1 MGGETTTQV
10 AKGMEAVIS
19 ALTNSTTGLTASTM
33 FGVVA
38 DLVPFIVM
46 IVPVALG
53 VYFLRK
59 LIKGAGK
66 AKVRILKID
75 KEKNISRLEIII
87 HEGKNREVRK
97 TCESVGK
104 KVIALHR
111 AKIANIDV
119 KNLKIGQWRFLTKEE
134 VKTIVNQ

>member
-1 MGGETTTQV
+1 MGAETPVV
-10 AKGMEAVIS
+10 ANGMSAVIS
-19 ALTNSTTGLTASTM
+19 ALTNSSTGLTASTM

-66 AKVRILKID
+66 AKVRM
-75 KEKNISRLEIII
+75 
-87 HEGKNREVRK
+87 
-97 TCESVGK
+97 
-104 KVIALHR
+104 
-111 AKIANIDV
+111 
-119 KNLKIGQWRFLTKEE
+119 
-134 VKTIVNQ
+134 

>member
-1 MGGETTTQV
+1 MGAETPVVTN
-10 AKGMEAVIS
+10 GMQAVIS
-19 ALTNSTTGLTASTM
+19 ALTNSTSGLTASTM

-66 AKVRILKID
+66 AKVRM
-75 KEKNISRLEIII
+75 
-87 HEGKNREVRK
+87 
-97 TCESVGK
+97 
-104 KVIALHR
+104 
-111 AKIANIDV
+111 
-119 KNLKIGQWRFLTKEE
+119 
-134 VKTIVNQ
+134 

>member
-1 MGGETTTQV
+1 MGGEQTVVTN
-10 AKGMEAVIS
+10 GMTNVIS
-19 ALTNSTTGLTASTM
+19 ALTNNSTGLTADTM

-66 AKVRILKID
+66 AKVR
-75 KEKNISRLEIII
+75 
-87 HEGKNREVRK
+87 
-97 TCESVGK
+97 
-104 KVIALHR
+104 
-111 AKIANIDV
+111 
-119 KNLKIGQWRFLTKEE
+119 F
-134 VKTIVNQ
+134 

>member
-1 MGGETTTQV
+1 MGSETPAVTN
-10 AKGMEAVIS
+10 GMSSVVS
-19 ALTNSTTGLTASTM
+19 ALVNSSTGLTADTM

-66 AKVRILKID
+66 AKVR
-75 KEKNISRLEIII
+75 
-87 HEGKNREVRK
+87 
-97 TCESVGK
+97 
-104 KVIALHR
+104 
-111 AKIANIDV
+111 
-119 KNLKIGQWRFLTKEE
+119 F
-134 VKTIVNQ
+134 

>member
-1 MGGETTTQV
+1 MGETPAVTN
-10 AKGMEAVIS
+10 GMSSVVT
-19 ALTNSTTGLTASTM
+19 ALTNSSTGLNADTM

-66 AKVRILKID
+66 AKVR
-75 KEKNISRLEIII
+75 
-87 HEGKNREVRK
+87 
-97 TCESVGK
+97 
-104 KVIALHR
+104 
-111 AKIANIDV
+111 
-119 KNLKIGQWRFLTKEE
+119 F
-134 VKTIVNQ
+134 